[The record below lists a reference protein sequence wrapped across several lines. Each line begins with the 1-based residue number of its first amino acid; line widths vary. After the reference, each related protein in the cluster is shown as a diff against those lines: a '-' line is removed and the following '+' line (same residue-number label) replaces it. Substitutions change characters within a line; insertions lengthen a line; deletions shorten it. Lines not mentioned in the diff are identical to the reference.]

1 MENNRVLGLFKF
13 GLRDHVEQFV
23 NEGLLYMNTL
33 TYFKD
38 LEEDEVRSDK
48 HENADYCF
56 QATAGSTLSVEQNGN
71 WVKLGDIC
79 GPIISSNSNE
89 RNPNV
94 FCMYAFRE
102 SAAKSLID
110 PRNFKFGDSC
120 AVLVDGD
127 EFLRR
132 VKKYAE
138 QNDIEFTYKLVKY
151 VNRDEY
157 NGPMGPFRKFS
168 YFSYQSEFRIV
179 VYKGSNSP
187 LLLGVGSLSD
197 ISIIGPL
204 SEVNNHI
211 RVKTNDAAQPT
222 LQLTGLRPAGK
233 RPEK

>member
-1 MENNRVLGLFKF
+1 MEKNRVLGLFKF
-13 GLRDHVEQFV
+13 GSRDHVEQFI

-33 TYFKD
+33 SYFKG

-48 HENADYCF
+48 YENAGYCF
-56 QATAGSTLSVEQNGN
+56 QATGSTLNVEKNGN
-71 WVKLGDIC
+71 WIKLGDIC

-94 FCMYAFRE
+94 FCLYAFRE
-102 SAAKSLID
+102 RATESLID
-110 PRNFKFGDSC
+110 PRNIKFGDSY

-138 QNDIEFTYKLVKY
+138 QNNIKITYKLVNY

-179 VYKGSNSP
+179 VYNGNNSP
-187 LLLGVGSLSD
+187 LSLRVGSLSD
-197 ISIIGPL
+197 ISIIGSL
-204 SEVNNHI
+204 SEINNDI
-211 RVKTNDAAQPT
+211 RVKTDDAAQSNIKLMVRGAPHM
-222 LQLTGLRPAGK
+222 
-233 RPEK
+233 